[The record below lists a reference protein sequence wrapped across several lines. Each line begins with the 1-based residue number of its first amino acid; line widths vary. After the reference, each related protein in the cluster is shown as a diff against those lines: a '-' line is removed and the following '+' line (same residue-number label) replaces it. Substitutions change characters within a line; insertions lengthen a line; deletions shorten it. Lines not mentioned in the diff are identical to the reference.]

1 MLGRKLP
8 CRVKGS
14 AMLIENGHL
23 LESAIHHLPFGIMV
37 VDAHRKVLATNRAA
51 KDILQTRDALVER
64 QSVLRAYQR
73 EDDERLTQVLAE
85 ATAVR
90 SNPPWSGCIRLSRRS
105 GRPAYT
111 AIVSTLFDAVDGRST
126 VGSRAALITIT
137 DPDREHSSGLAKM
150 LQQAFGLTPAEA
162 QTASLMGSGLSP
174 QDTADQLGLTVGT
187 IRCELKAIFAKVG
200 ISRQSELASTVTRLA
215 LLIPN
220 CGDYQGSCINSVY
233 LDEKFLGDPEVSSF
247 SGPIRAQERRWCMDT
262 PTY

>member
-1 MLGRKLP
+1 
-8 CRVKGS
+8 
-14 AMLIENGHL
+14 MLIANSQL

-37 VDAHRKVLATNRAA
+37 VDAHRKVLAANRAA

-90 SNPPWSGCIRLSRRS
+90 SNLAWSGCIRLSRRS
-105 GRPAYT
+105 GKSAYT
-111 AIVSTLFDAVDGRST
+111 VIVSLLFEAVEMRSP

-137 DPDREHSSGLAKM
+137 NPDREHSSDLVKM

-174 QDTADQLGLTVGT
+174 QDTADQLGLSVGT
-187 IRCELKAIFAKVG
+187 IRSELKAIFAKVG

-215 LLIPN
+215 LLVPN
-220 CGDYQGSCINSVY
+220 CGDDQGEAEQQRLGRQVSV
-233 LDEKFLGDPEVSSF
+233 LHGSEEW
-247 SGPIRAQERRWCMDT
+247 AH
-262 PTY
+262 

>member
-1 MLGRKLP
+1 
-8 CRVKGS
+8 
-14 AMLIENGHL
+14 MLIANSQL

-37 VDAHRKVLATNRAA
+37 VDAQRKVLAANRAA
-51 KDILQTRDALVER
+51 KDILQTGDALVER

-90 SNPPWSGCIRLSRRS
+90 SNSAWSSCIRLSRRS
-105 GRPAYT
+105 GKSAYT
-111 AIVSTLFDAVDGRST
+111 AIVSPLFEAVEMRSPA
-126 VGSRAALITIT
+126 GSRAALINIT
-137 DPDREHSSGLAKM
+137 NPDREHSSDLVKM

-174 QDTADQLGLTVGT
+174 QDAADQLGLTVGT

-215 LLIPN
+215 LLVPS
-220 CGDYQGSCINSVY
+220 CGDGEPVCDPWPGSI
-233 LDEKFLGDPEVSSF
+233 LESSAVAACGLR
-247 SGPIRAQERRWCMDT
+247 SGPVEPEGQTQVRRLGRQLHDPANEKLWSCT
-262 PTY
+262 

>member
-1 MLGRKLP
+1 
-8 CRVKGS
+8 
-14 AMLIENGHL
+14 
-23 LESAIHHLPFGIMV
+23 
-37 VDAHRKVLATNRAA
+37 
-51 KDILQTRDALVER
+51 
-64 QSVLRAYQR
+64 
-73 EDDERLTQVLAE
+73 
-85 ATAVR
+85 
-90 SNPPWSGCIRLSRRS
+90 
-105 GRPAYT
+105 
-111 AIVSTLFDAVDGRST
+111 
-126 VGSRAALITIT
+126 
-137 DPDREHSSGLAKM
+137 M

-247 SGPIRAQERRWCMDT
+247 SGPIRAQERRWCMDM